1 MVLSLFF
8 PPSSSF
14 FCLFISLSLFSSPL
28 YNNMA
33 STVEGQT
40 SVSSI
45 GVKPKHVKLVLLGES
60 AVGKS
65 SLVLRFVNREYVENR
80 EPTIGAAFLNQKCS
94 LEDRTIQFE
103 IWDTAGQERFH
114 SLAPMYYRNS
124 QAAIVVY
131 DITKASTLDKA
142 KSWVKELQRQAN
154 TDIVIALVG
163 NKLDL
168 AGDVTE
174 DGETPAGDEENERQ
188 VPKEDAQAYADEA
201 GLLFFET
208 SAKSSKNVNNVFFE
222 IAKKIPFDHFS
233 SSSGRN
239 TSGSRSGGLN
249 NSLDLMQQSSNPG
262 NSGSCAC

>member
-1 MVLSLFF
+1 M
-8 PPSSSF
+8 SSTSG
-14 FCLFISLSLFSSPL
+14 IEVP
-28 YNNMA
+28 A
-33 STVEGQT
+33 SGNLPATG
-40 SVSSI
+40 
-45 GVKPKHVKLVLLGES
+45 KPKQVKLVLLGES

-65 SLVLRFVNREYVENR
+65 SLVLRFVNRDYVENR
-80 EPTIGAAFLNQKCS
+80 EPTIGAAFLTQKCVTD
-94 LEDRTIQFE
+94 ERTIKFE

-168 AGDVTE
+168 ARDEVEEGAEVT
-174 DGETPAGDEENERQ
+174 EENERQ

-208 SAKSSKNVNNVFFE
+208 SAKTAQNVDNLFAA
-222 IAKKIPFDHFS
+222 IAKKIPLESLH
-233 SSSGRN
+233 SSGGRGASGGRN
-239 TSGSRSGGLN
+239 GPGGLN
-249 NSLDLMQQSSNPG
+249 NGVNLMQQTPG
-262 NSGSCAC
+262 SKTSGACAC